1 MSNRGELG
9 GALRGWRDRVAP
21 QDVGLPA
28 GRPRRAPGLRR
39 EELAMLAGVSADYIT
54 RLEQG
59 RATTPSAQV
68 LTALGRALRLS
79 DAELRHLF
87 RLGGQAPPEPG
98 RIVAHVTPSVQR
110 MLDQLDRVPVGVYDA
125 MWNLIA
131 WNPMWAALMGD
142 PSAWTGRQRN
152 VLWRYFTAQTG
163 RVSHTAEQDAAF
175 GASTVA
181 DLRSAMARYPDD
193 GNLRRLVADLRA
205 ASPRFAGLW
214 DAGAVGTHE
223 AARKTV
229 YHPDVGAITL
239 DCDVMT
245 VHGSDL
251 RIVIYSA
258 APGSDPAGKLGLL
271 TVIGTQAMA
280 AHSTPS

>member
-1 MSNRGELG
+1 MSKGELG
-9 GALRGWRDRVAP
+9 AALRGWRDRVAP
-21 QDVGLPA
+21 EDVGLPA

-59 RATTPSAQV
+59 RAIAPSAQV
-68 LTALGRALRLS
+68 LTALARALRLS
-79 DAELRHLF
+79 GEELRHLF
-87 RLGGQAPPEPG
+87 RLAGLAPPEPG
-98 RIVAHVTPSVQR
+98 RIAARITPSVQR
-110 MLDQLDRVPVGVYDA
+110 LLDQLDRVPVGVYDA

-152 VLWRYFTAQTG
+152 VLWRYFTGQAG
-163 RVSHTAEQDAAF
+163 RVSHTAEEHAAF
-175 GASTVA
+175 AASTVA
-181 DLRSAMARYPDD
+181 DLRSGVARYPDD
-193 GNLRRLVADLRA
+193 GDLRRLIADLRA

-214 DAGAVGTHE
+214 DAGAVGAHE

-229 YHPDVGAITL
+229 HHPEVGAITL

-251 RIVIYSA
+251 RIVVYSA
-258 APGSDPAGKLGLL
+258 APGSDAAGKLALL

-280 AHSTPS
+280 SDGTPP